1 MKIKLSNVTN
11 SSSCAF
17 FFAFKGKKL
26 NSDVF
31 VYMVEV
37 VCDNNEKL
45 VFKGNVA
52 LIK

>member
-1 MKIKLSNVTN
+1 
-11 SSSCAF
+11 
-17 FFAFKGKKL
+17 
-26 NSDVF
+26 VF